1 MKWFSGLEG
10 RYTLC
15 RGRKAPVLWPP
26 LFALGPAGR
35 HTIKKYP
42 GTVPAFCVKK
52 YPGTVP
58 AFCVITELLRIH
70 LTRLPQRG
78 KRR

>member
-26 LFALGPAGR
+26 LFALGSAGR

-42 GTVPAFCVKK
+42 ETVTALGGSFLSSS
-52 YPGTVP
+52 
-58 AFCVITELLRIH
+58 LLLCSFAQRKQH
-70 LTRLPQRG
+70 SNERVVRLFFLW
-78 KRR
+78 